1 MSLSTL
7 LGVLFGFGLFLG
19 SIMHFTDDYLSFWDT
34 HALVLVLGGTIAAA
48 YMSYQ
53 ARYVN
58 RAFHAIGYILQKPR
72 STREGLN
79 MEIMR
84 LIKWGYVVQT
94 KGLQG
99 LEQELKKT
107 KLDDPLLQYMLDA
120 VAGGHKPEDL
130 RPMLET
136 AIESEFERITV
147 PVQVL
152 KMMAAT
158 GPNFGMIGTLIGMV
172 IMLQNVGDDMAQMAK
187 GLSVALLATLYGV
200 VVARMVFL
208 PAANKL
214 MQKEEIQRFRN
225 YLMLEGLVMLAEK
238 RSPRYMQDRLNSFL
252 DPSIHFDIDVQ
263 LRKP

>member
-7 LGVLFGFGLFLG
+7 LGVLFGFGLFFG
-19 SIMHFTDDYLSFWDT
+19 SIMHFTDNYMSFWDL
-34 HALVLVLGGTIAAA
+34 HSIVLVLGGTIAAA

-58 RAFHAIGYILQKPR
+58 QAFHAIWYIIQKPR

-79 MEIMR
+79 LEIMR

-107 KLDDPLLQYMLDA
+107 KLNDPLLQYMLNA

-130 RPMLET
+130 RAMLVT
-136 AIESEFERITV
+136 AIESEYERLTV

-152 KMMAAT
+152 KSMAAT
-158 GPNFGMIGTLIGMV
+158 APNFGMIGTLIGMV
-172 IMLQNVGDDMAQMAK
+172 IMLQNVGSDMGQMAK
-187 GLSVALLATLYGV
+187 GLAIALLTTLYGV
-200 VVARMVFL
+200 VIARLVYL
-208 PAANKL
+208 PAAHKL
-214 MQKEEIQRFRN
+214 QQKEEIQRFRN
-225 YLMLEGLVMLAEK
+225 YLMLEGLVMLSEK
-238 RSPRYMQDRLNSFL
+238 RSPRFMQDRLNSFL
-252 DPSIHFDIDVQ
+252 DPKLHFDIDVH
-263 LRKP
+263 LRR